1 MAGKT
6 RVSEIFYMQ
15 ASLFMF
21 LVQKSMSEG
30 VFLQGCKRELNV
42 LTALER
48 TGVLCYT
55 TERLQWHTL
64 PRVLG
69 AIFILVQSGDFSYSR
84 EQQAEDAAG
93 LTLRAVYLL
102 CVYWCCELS
111 YSNGLFFQNW
121 IYVLRNLGCRDKDL
135 WSILSVETR
144 PLFLL
149 HFCIL
154 NEIRPAWDA
163 MATDTSIGPNKPF
176 VRGVLQMFFSV
187 SVRFLF
193 S

>member
-15 ASLFMF
+15 ASLFLF
-21 LVQKSMSEG
+21 LVQESMSEG

-55 TERLQWHTL
+55 MERSQWHTL

-102 CVYWCCELS
+102 CIYWCCELS
-111 YSNGLFFQNW
+111 YSNGLFFSQL
-121 IYVLRNLGCRDKDL
+121 VLCTEKSELQRQGFVINSFCGNKASVSTALLYSQWGQACLGCYGHR
-135 WSILSVETR
+135 
-144 PLFLL
+144 
-149 HFCIL
+149 HFH
-154 NEIRPAWDA
+154 
-163 MATDTSIGPNKPF
+163 SSK
-176 VRGVLQMFFSV
+176 
-187 SVRFLF
+187 
-193 S
+193 